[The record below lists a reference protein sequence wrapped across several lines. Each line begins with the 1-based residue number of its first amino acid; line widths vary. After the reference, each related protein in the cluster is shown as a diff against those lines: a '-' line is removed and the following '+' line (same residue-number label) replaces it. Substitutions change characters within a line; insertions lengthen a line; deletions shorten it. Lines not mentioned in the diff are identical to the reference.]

1 MALPGLFSNMVGK
14 QSGPGGIDSFTKL
27 MLHYDGTN
35 GATTTVDSSLSP
47 KTVTLTSGTLSTTQ
61 SKFGT
66 ASYYTS
72 ADYSLTSVAASSDF
86 DFGTGDFTVEF
97 WIYVHTSTSNISTM
111 FSGNNFTGGGI
122 DMQFA
127 SPSLIA
133 VYDSAYTTVA
143 STSTA
148 LSLNTWYH
156 IAVVR
161 NGNTWTIYIN
171 GVSQASGTSTN
182 SFGVATDPMVIN
194 SSLFTGYSMRAYI
207 DEFRV
212 SKGIARWTSNFTPP
226 TAPYST

>member
-1 MALPGLFSNMVGK
+1 MVGK
-14 QSGPGGIDSFTKL
+14 QSGPGGIDSYTKL
-27 MLHYDGTN
+27 MLHFDGTN

-47 KTVTLTSGTLSTTQ
+47 KTVTLTTGTLSTTQ

-66 ASYYTS
+66 ASYYTP
-72 ADYSLTSVAASSDF
+72 ADYSLASVDASSDF
-86 DFGTGDFTVEF
+86 DFGTGDFTIDF
-97 WIYVHTSTSNISTM
+97 WIYVHTSNANLASI
-111 FSGNNFTGGGI
+111 FGAINFTGGVI
-122 DMQFA
+122 YMQFT
-127 SPSLIA
+127 SPPAIS
-133 VYDSAYTTVA
+133 VYDSAYTAVA

-182 SFGVATDPMVIN
+182 SFGVATDPMIIN
-194 SSLFTGYSMRAYI
+194 SSIFGNCILAYV

-226 TAPYST
+226 TAPYTT